1 MDNNSSN
8 LKIAFMYI
16 AIFLLVVLIAIPPI
30 FRIAFSDNDKT
41 ADTNNVK
48 NNISTTVLHCTK
60 EETIGTLTY
69 NVQTFSTYSDKSIE
83 KVIIR
88 YKRTGELDSTNQNN
102 NYEQEIANLKANSN
116 ITETESDNGGKFE
129 ILKDALTTKASDQI
143 VGLYAK
149 NINEEQTFLTSNNY
163 VCEINKN

>member
-1 MDNNSSN
+1 MENKNNN
-8 LKIAFMYI
+8 LKIALAYI
-16 AIFLLVVLIAIPPI
+16 TIFLLVVLIAIPPI
-30 FRIAFSDNDKT
+30 FRLVFSDDGQT
-41 ADTNNVK
+41 TDTGNVK
-48 NNISTTVLHCTK
+48 NNVSTTVLHCTK

-69 NVQTFSTYSDKSIE
+69 NVQIFSTYSDEKIE

-88 YKRTGELDSTNQNN
+88 YKRTGELDATNQNN

-116 ITETESDNGGKFE
+116 ITETESANGSKFE
-129 ILKDALTTKASDQI
+129 ILKDALTTKDSDQI

-149 NINEEQTFLTSNNY
+149 NINDEQTFLASNNY

>member
-1 MDNNSSN
+1 MDNNNSS

-16 AIFLLVVLIAIPPI
+16 AIFLLVILIAIPPI
-30 FRIAFSDNDKT
+30 FRIAFGDNDKT

-129 ILKDALTTKASDQI
+129 ILKDALTTKTSDQI

-149 NINEEQTFLTSNNY
+149 NIDEEQAFLASNNY

>member
-149 NINEEQTFLTSNNY
+149 NIDEEQAFLASNNY
-163 VCEINKN
+163 VCEVNKN

>member
-129 ILKDALTTKASDQI
+129 ILKDALTTKASDPI

-149 NINEEQTFLTSNNY
+149 NIDEEQAFLASNNY

>member
-149 NINEEQTFLTSNNY
+149 NIDEEQAFLASNNY

>member
-1 MDNNSSN
+1 METKNRQ
-8 LKIAFMYI
+8 LKVALTYI
-16 AIFLLVVLIAIPPI
+16 AIFFLIVLIIIPPI
-30 FRIAFSDNDKT
+30 FRVVFKEDNTKKE
-41 ADTNNVK
+41 DTKDNTP
-48 NNISTTVLHCTK
+48 ITVLHCTK
-60 EETIGTLTY
+60 EETINTLTY
-69 NVQTFSTYSDKSIE
+69 NVQTYSTYKGNNIE

-88 YKRTGELDSTNQNN
+88 YKRIGQLDPTNQNN

-129 ILKDALTTKASDQI
+129 ILKDALTTKTSDQI

-149 NINEEQTFLTSNNY
+149 NIDEEQAFLASNNY

>member
-1 MDNNSSN
+1 MDNNSGS
-8 LKIAFMYI
+8 LKVAFMYI
-16 AIFLLVVLIAIPPI
+16 AIFLLVILIAIPPI
-30 FRIAFSDNDKT
+30 FRMAFDDNDKT
-41 ADTNNVK
+41 AGTSNVN

-88 YKRTGELDSTNQNN
+88 YKRTGELDPTNQNN

-116 ITETESDNGGKFE
+116 ITETESNNGSKFE
-129 ILKDALTTKASDQI
+129 ILKDALTTKSSDPI
-143 VGLYAK
+143 IGLYAK
-149 NINEEQTFLTSNNY
+149 NINEEQTFLVSNNY

>member
-1 MDNNSSN
+1 MDNNSSS

-16 AIFLLVVLIAIPPI
+16 AIFLLVILIAIPPI
-30 FRIAFSDNDKT
+30 FRIAFGDNDKT
-41 ADTNNVK
+41 ADTSNVK

-129 ILKDALTTKASDQI
+129 ILKDALTTKTSDQI

-149 NINEEQTFLTSNNY
+149 NIDEEQAFLASNNY

>member
-1 MDNNSSN
+1 MENKNNS
-8 LKIAFMYI
+8 LKIALTYI
-16 AIFLLVVLIAIPPI
+16 AIFFLVILIAIPPI
-30 FRIAFSDNDKT
+30 FRIVFGDNDKT
-41 ADTNNVK
+41 ADTSNVR

-102 NYEQEIANLKANSN
+102 NYEQEIAN
-116 ITETESDNGGKFE
+116 
-129 ILKDALTTKASDQI
+129 
-143 VGLYAK
+143 
-149 NINEEQTFLTSNNY
+149 
-163 VCEINKN
+163 

>member
-1 MDNNSSN
+1 MDNNSSS
-8 LKIAFMYI
+8 LKIVFMYI

-41 ADTNNVK
+41 TDTNNVK

-149 NINEEQTFLTSNNY
+149 NIDEEQTFLTSNNY

>member
-102 NYEQEIANLKANSN
+102 NYEQEMANLKANSN

-149 NINEEQTFLTSNNY
+149 NIDEEQTFLTSNNY

>member
-149 NINEEQTFLTSNNY
+149 NIDEEQTFLTSNNY

>member
-1 MDNNSSN
+1 MENKNSS
-8 LKIAFMYI
+8 LKIALTYI

-30 FRIAFSDNDKT
+30 FRLVFSDDGQT
-41 ADTNNVK
+41 TDTSNIKSNV
-48 NNISTTVLHCTK
+48 STTVLHCTK

-69 NVQTFSTYSDKSIE
+69 NVQTFSTYSDDAIE

-88 YKRTGELDSTNQNN
+88 YKRTGELDATNQNN

-116 ITETESDNGGKFE
+116 ITETESANGSKFE

-149 NINEEQTFLTSNNY
+149 NINDEQTFLASNNY

>member
-41 ADTNNVK
+41 TDTNNVK

-149 NINEEQTFLTSNNY
+149 NIDEEQTFLTSNNY

>member
-1 MDNNSSN
+1 MENKNSS
-8 LKIAFMYI
+8 LKIALTYI

-30 FRIAFSDNDKT
+30 FRLVFSDDGQT
-41 ADTNNVK
+41 TDTGNVK
-48 NNISTTVLHCTK
+48 NDASITVLHCTK

-69 NVQTFSTYSDKSIE
+69 NVQTFSTYSDDAIE

-88 YKRTGELDSTNQNN
+88 YKRTGELDATNQNN

-116 ITETESDNGGKFE
+116 ITETESANGSKFE

-149 NINEEQTFLTSNNY
+149 NINDEQTFLASNNY

>member
-69 NVQTFSTYSDKSIE
+69 NVQTFSTYSDKAIE

-129 ILKDALTTKASDQI
+129 ILKDALTTKASDPI

-149 NINEEQTFLTSNNY
+149 NIDEEQAFLASNNY

>member
-1 MDNNSSN
+1 MENKSN
-8 LKIAFMYI
+8 GLKIALTYI

-30 FRIAFSDNDKT
+30 FRIVFSDNGKT
-41 ADTNNVK
+41 SDTSNVK

-88 YKRTGELDSTNQNN
+88 YKRIGELDPTNQNN
-102 NYEQEIANLKANSN
+102 NYEQEMANLKANSN
-116 ITETESDNGGKFE
+116 ITETESDNGSKFE

-149 NINEEQTFLTSNNY
+149 NIDEEQTFLTSNNY

>member
-30 FRIAFSDNDKT
+30 FRIVFSNTKQPT
-41 ADTNNVK
+41 TNNNQ

-129 ILKDALTTKASDQI
+129 ILKDALTTKASDPI

-149 NINEEQTFLTSNNY
+149 NIDEEQAFLASNNY

>member
-149 NINEEQTFLTSNNY
+149 NIDEEQTFLASNNY